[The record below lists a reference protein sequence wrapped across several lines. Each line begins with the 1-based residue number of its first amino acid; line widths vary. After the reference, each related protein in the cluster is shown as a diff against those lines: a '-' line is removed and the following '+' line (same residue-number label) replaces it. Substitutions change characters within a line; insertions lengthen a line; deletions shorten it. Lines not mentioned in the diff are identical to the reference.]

1 MNQTLVYLLHF
12 VPWCALDILE
22 DGEHGLGD
30 VEVLNDSVERF
41 ATLSLVL
48 QMLKHRIR
56 AQ

>member
-48 QMLKHRIR
+48 QMLEHRIR